1 MVWKYIKREL
11 PLYHCAICL
20 LYSIECFRFFDLKVL
35 YHCLRMSWIIYFD
48 TRLISLMFREQEQW
62 AQCDSCSKWRRLP
75 VDILLPSK
83 WMCTDN
89 VWDQNRLAIGFL
101 LQGCSKVVLK

>member
-1 MVWKYIKREL
+1 
-11 PLYHCAICL
+11 
-20 LYSIECFRFFDLKVL
+20 
-35 YHCLRMSWIIYFD
+35 
-48 TRLISLMFREQEQW
+48 MFREQEQW

-89 VWDQNRLAIGFL
+89 VSDQNRLARGFL
-101 LQGCSKVVLK
+101 LQGFLQ

>member
-1 MVWKYIKREL
+1 
-11 PLYHCAICL
+11 
-20 LYSIECFRFFDLKVL
+20 
-35 YHCLRMSWIIYFD
+35 
-48 TRLISLMFREQEQW
+48 MFREQEQW

-101 LQGCSKVVLK
+101 LQGFLQ